1 MASLSLRGIYK
12 KYPGGVVAV
21 SDVNLEIRDKEFIIL
36 VGPSGCG
43 KSTTLRMIAGLEEIS
58 EGELYIGDRLV
69 NDIAPK
75 DRDIAMVFQ
84 NYALYPHMTV
94 FENMAFGLKLRK
106 VPKDEIAR
114 KVEEAARILDL
125 THLLDRKPKAM
136 SGGQRQRVALGRA
149 IVRSPKVF
157 LLDEPLSN
165 LDAKLRAQMR
175 TEISKLHKKLG
186 TTFIYV
192 THDQTEAM
200 TMGDRIVVMKDGF
213 VQQIDTPQALYENPV
228 NKFVAGFLGS
238 PQMNFIDAVL
248 KKNENRQY
256 YVEFGSED
264 SKTARGVKYQIII
277 PESKCVADLE
287 KYVDREVTLGV
298 RPESVHDEE
307 MYLSNATT
315 GIIDCNVEITEMMG
329 AETLLYLECQGIPI
343 TARVSP
349 RSTARPQDE
358 IKVAIDPNRIHLFD
372 KETERTIV
380 N

>member
-1 MASLSLRGIYK
+1 MAGLTLKGIYK

-21 SDVNLEIRDKEFIIL
+21 SDVNLEIRDKEFIVL

-94 FENMAFGLKLRK
+94 FDNMAFGLKLRK
-106 VPKDEIAR
+106 VPKDEIER
-114 KVEEAARILDL
+114 KVNEAAKILDL

-175 TEISKLHKKLG
+175 TEISKIHKKLG

-200 TMGDRIVVMKDGF
+200 TMGDRIVCMKDGF
-213 VQQIDTPQALYENPV
+213 VQQIDTPQNLYENPT

-248 KKNENRQY
+248 KEEYGQY
-256 YVEFGSED
+256 IVEFGSD
-264 SKTARGVKYQIII
+264 DNKMSRGVKYQIIV
-277 PESKCVADLE
+277 PESKVNDELAH
-287 KYVDREVTLGV
+287 YVGKEIILGV
-298 RPESVHDEE
+298 RPESIHDEE
-307 MYLSNATT
+307 MYLSNAST
-315 GIIDCNVEITEMMG
+315 GIIDCQVEITELMG
-329 AETLLYLECQGIPI
+329 AETYLYLLCEGIPL

-349 RSTARPQDE
+349 RSTARSGDE
-358 IKVAIDPNRIHLFD
+358 IKVAIDPNRIHIFD
-372 KETERTIV
+372 KETEKAIV

>member
-1 MASLSLRGIYK
+1 MANVSLRHIYK
-12 KYPGGVVAV
+12 IYDGGVTAV
-21 SDVNLEIRDKEFIIL
+21 TDFNLEIADKEFIIL

-43 KSTTLRMIAGLEEIS
+43 KSTTLRMIAGLEDIS
-58 EGELYIGDRLV
+58 KGELYIGDMLA
-69 NDIAPK
+69 NDVAPK

-106 VPKDEIAR
+106 VPKDEIER
-114 KVEEAARILDL
+114 KVNEAAKILDL
-125 THLLDRKPKAM
+125 SHLLDRKPKAM

-157 LLDEPLSN
+157 PLDEPLSN

-213 VQQIDTPQALYENPV
+213 VQQIDTPQNLYERPV

-248 KKNENRQY
+248 KEEYGQY
-256 YVEFGSED
+256 VVEFGSRD
-264 SKTARGVKYQIII
+264 TRMSSAVRYQIAI
-277 PESKCVADLE
+277 PESKVTPELAN
-287 KYVDREVTLGV
+287 YVGKEVTLGI

-315 GIIDCNVEITEMMG
+315 GIIDCYVEITEMMG
-329 AETLLYLECQGIPI
+329 AETYLYLTCEGIPL

-349 RSTARPQDE
+349 RSTAKPQDE
-358 IKVAIDPNRIHLFD
+358 IKVAIDPNKIHLFD
-372 KETERTIV
+372 KETERTII

>member
-1 MASLSLRGIYK
+1 
-12 KYPGGVVAV
+12 
-21 SDVNLEIRDKEFIIL
+21 
-36 VGPSGCG
+36 
-43 KSTTLRMIAGLEEIS
+43 
-58 EGELYIGDRLV
+58 
-69 NDIAPK
+69 
-75 DRDIAMVFQ
+75 MVFQ

-94 FENMAFGLKLRK
+94 FDNMAFGLKLRK
-106 VPKDEIAR
+106 VPKDEIER
-114 KVEEAARILDL
+114 KVNEAAKILDL

-136 SGGQRQRVALGRA
+136 SGGQRQRVALGRC

-175 TEISKLHKKLG
+175 TEIAKIHKKLG

-200 TMGDRIVVMKDGF
+200 TMGDRIVCMKDGF
-213 VQQIDTPQALYENPV
+213 VQQVDTPQNLYENPV

-248 KKNENRQY
+248 KEEYGQFI
-256 YVEFGSED
+256 VEFGASGRM
-264 SKTARGVKYQIII
+264 SSGRTYQIIV
-277 PESKCVADLE
+277 PESKVNDELPN
-287 KYVDREVTLGV
+287 YVGREITLGV
-298 RPESVHDEE
+298 RPESIHDEE

-315 GIIDCNVEITEMMG
+315 GVIDAYVEITEMMG
-329 AETLLYLECQGIPI
+329 AETYLYLTCEGNSL

-349 RSTARPQDE
+349 RTTARPGDE
-358 IKVAIDPNRIHLFD
+358 IRVAIDPNRIHLFD
-372 KETERTIV
+372 KETEKAIV

>member
-1 MASLSLRGIYK
+1 MAGLTLKGIYK

-106 VPKDEIAR
+106 VPKDEIER
-114 KVEEAARILDL
+114 KVNEAAKILDL

-149 IVRSPKVF
+149 IVRSPQVF

-175 TEISKLHKKLG
+175 TEISKIHKKLG

-213 VQQIDTPQALYENPV
+213 IQQIDTPQNLYENPV

-248 KKNENRQY
+248 KEEFGQY
-256 YVEFGSED
+256 IVEFGSED
-264 SKTARGVKYQIII
+264 SKTQKGVKYQIIV
-277 PESKCVADLE
+277 PESKATDELAS
-287 KYVDREVTLGV
+287 YVGKEIILGV
-298 RPESVHDEE
+298 RPESIHDEE

-315 GIIDCNVEITEMMG
+315 GVIDCEVEITEMMG
-329 AETLLYLECQGIPI
+329 AETYLYLLCEGISL

-349 RSTARPQDE
+349 RSTARPSDE
-358 IKVAIDPNRIHLFD
+358 IKVAIDPNRIHIFD
-372 KETERTIV
+372 KETEKTII

>member
-1 MASLSLRGIYK
+1 MAGLTLKGIYK

-21 SDVNLEIRDKEFIIL
+21 SDVNLEIRDKEFIVL

-94 FENMAFGLKLRK
+94 FDNMAFGLKLRK
-106 VPKDEIAR
+106 VPKDEIER
-114 KVEEAARILDL
+114 KVNEAAKILDL

-175 TEISKLHKKLG
+175 TEISKIHKKLG

-200 TMGDRIVVMKDGF
+200 TMGDRIVCMKDGF
-213 VQQIDTPQALYENPV
+213 VQQIDTPQNLYENPV

-238 PQMNFIDAVL
+238 PQMNFIDATL
-248 KKNENRQY
+248 KEEYGQY
-256 YVEFGSED
+256 IVEFGSED
-264 SKTARGVKYQIII
+264 SRNQKGVKYQIIV
-277 PESKCVADLE
+277 PESKVNDELGN
-287 KYVDREVTLGV
+287 YVGREIILGV
-298 RPESVHDEE
+298 RPESIHDEE
-307 MYLSNATT
+307 MYLSNAST
-315 GIIDCNVEITEMMG
+315 GVIDTYVEITEMMG
-329 AETLLYLECQGIPI
+329 AETYLYLLCEGIPL

-349 RSTARPQDE
+349 RSTAKSGDE
-358 IKVAIDPNRIHLFD
+358 IKVAIDPNRIHIFD
-372 KETERTIV
+372 KETEKAIV

>member
-329 AETLLYLECQGIPI
+329 AETFLYLECQGIPI

-358 IKVAIDPNRIHLFD
+358 IKVAIDPNRIHLCD